1 MVQVGSKD
9 LHEGE
14 IDNEMK
20 EYESLVNLT
29 MNMMNT
35 YPDSEVVLGQI
46 LPRFKNDKLKTKNS
60 KSKVVQR
67 YYYGK
72 KNIKF

>member
-1 MVQVGSKD
+1 MVQVGSND

-14 IDNEMK
+14 VDNEMK

-29 MNMMNT
+29 MNT

-67 YYYGK
+67 YYYEK